1 MEVEFIRSK
10 LWQMMRERYTKS
22 IKKNLGQNNF
32 DVGFVELGFSKPCEF
47 VTLSMFWGLK
57 FKNHTCSS
65 KT

>member
-1 MEVEFIRSK
+1 
-10 LWQMMRERYTKS
+10 MRERYTKS